1 MAGSDFLLTCAE
13 IGVALAG
20 FAALV
25 MAFRQGRAESLS
37 PLHRVLV
44 ALLIE
49 RGLVA
54 TFLSLLPIVLSG
66 LGVSTR
72 VLWFSSSLSFALYGL
87 SMAWRS
93 AANRGEIGST
103 GIVPPR
109 AFNILMLV
117 GLLIIALQVAHA
129 FGIGLNQSVW
139 WYSLGIVWLLASA
152 AYLFLFTIRDWMR
165 AA

>member
-1 MAGSDFLLTCAE
+1 LEGSEYLLTCAE

-25 MAFRQGRAESLS
+25 VAIRQRGAEPLP
-37 PLHRVLV
+37 PLHRGLV

-54 TFLSLLPIVLSG
+54 TFLSLLPILISG

-72 VLWFSSSLSFALYGL
+72 VLWLSSSLSFALYGL

-93 AANRGEIGST
+93 AANRGEIGSA
-103 GIVPPR
+103 GLVPSP
-109 AFNILMLV
+109 AFNALMLV
-117 GLLIIALQVAHA
+117 GVLIIALQVAHA
-129 FGIGLNQSVW
+129 FGLGLSQSVW
-139 WYSLGIVWLLASA
+139 WYSVGVTWLLASA
-152 AYLFLFTIRDWMR
+152 AYLFFFTIRDWMR
-165 AA
+165 AS